1 MREPATD
8 VIAAPAPPHRTRA
21 ARTLTVTGVNHALHD
36 GYTDL
41 IYVLLPV
48 WQTEFAL
55 SYGLLALL
63 RGLYAGTMAG
73 LQIPVGRIAE
83 RIDGKIILTLG
94 TALSALGY
102 VFAGLCGGVLGL
114 GLALAL
120 SGAGSST
127 QHPIASAAVSRIYGR
142 AARGPLGVYNF
153 TGDLGKAAIPALTSL
168 LLVIMSWRHTLLLLG
183 FAGLLMAICLGLLM
197 PAVGKGHSSKA
208 TASPRRPTGSRGG
221 FQWLLCIGI
230 LDTAVRMGFLTFLPF
245 LLRDKGASLP
255 TSGFALA
262 MVFIGGAAGKFTCGW
277 LGERIGTLRIVLL
290 TEGGTAA
297 CMLAVLAL
305 PLAPA
310 IVVLP
315 LLGVMLNGTSSVLY
329 GTVSEL
335 VPPHR
340 IERAFALFYTGTIGS
355 GAIAPVLYGLLGDA
369 VGPTMATAAVAATAM
384 AICLPAL
391 ALTPYL
397 SDEARAHRSS
407 I

>member
-1 MREPATD
+1 MSVSAETGATQPD
-8 VIAAPAPPHRTRA
+8 RA
-21 ARTLTVTGVNHALHD
+21 RSTRTLTVTGLNHALHD
-36 GYTDL
+36 GYTDV

-48 WQTEFAL
+48 WQAEFAL

-63 RGLYAGTMAG
+63 RGLYAGAMAG

-83 RIDGKIILTLG
+83 RIDGKIILIAG

-102 VFAGLCGGVLGL
+102 AFAGFSGGVIGL

-127 QHPIASAAVSRIYGR
+127 QHPIASAAVSRAYGT

-153 TGDLGKAAIPALTSL
+153 SGDLGKAAIPALTSI
-168 LLVIMSWRHTLLLLG
+168 LLVIMSWRHTLLVLA
-183 FAGLLMAICLGLLM
+183 FAGLLVAVCIALWM
-197 PAVGKGHSSKA
+197 PSVGKGAEHKA
-208 TASPRRPTGSRGG
+208 TSASRGASTGGG
-221 FQWLLCIGI
+221 FRWLLAIGI

-255 TSGFALA
+255 TNGLALA
-262 MVFIGGAAGKFTCGW
+262 LVFSGGAAGKFTCGW
-277 LGERIGTLRIVLL
+277 LGERVGTLRTVLI

-297 CMLAVLAL
+297 LIAAVLAL

-310 IVVLP
+310 IVLLP

-329 GTVSEL
+329 GTVPEL
-335 VPPHR
+335 TPAHQT
-340 IERAFALFYTGTIGS
+340 ERAFALFYTGTIGS

-369 VGPTMATAAVAATAM
+369 LGPTLATAATALTAL
-384 AICLPAL
+384 AICPL
-391 ALTPYL
+391 AVVL
-397 SDEARAHRSS
+397 ARHLADDPKAA
-407 I
+407 

>member
-1 MREPATD
+1 MHEPATD
-8 VIAAPAPPHRTRA
+8 ADTPRHDSARA
-21 ARTLTVTGVNHALHD
+21 TRTLTVTGLNHALHD

-63 RGLYAGTMAG
+63 RGLYAGAMAG

-83 RIDGKIILTLG
+83 RIDGKIILMLG

-102 VFAGLCGGVLGL
+102 VCAGLSGGIVGL

-127 QHPIASAAVSRIYGR
+127 QHPIASAAVSRAYGK
-142 AARGPLGVYNF
+142 AARGPLGIYNF
-153 TGDLGKAAIPALTSL
+153 SGDLGKAAIPALTSI
-168 LLVIMSWRHTLLLLG
+168 LLVIMSWRHALLLLA
-183 FAGLLMAICLGLLM
+183 FAGLLVAVCIALWM
-197 PAVGKGHSSKA
+197 PAVGKGHASKPA
-208 TASPRRPTGSRGG
+208 PASMHAGAGGGG
-221 FQWLLCIGI
+221 FQWLLAIGI

-255 TSGFALA
+255 TNGFALA
-262 MVFIGGAAGKFTCGW
+262 LVFIGGAAGKFTCGW
-277 LGERIGTLRIVLL
+277 LGERVGTLRTVLI

-297 CMLAVLAL
+297 LILAVLVL
-305 PLAPA
+305 PLTPA
-310 IVVLP
+310 IMLLP

-329 GTVSEL
+329 GTVPEL
-335 VPPHR
+335 APPHLT
-340 IERAFALFYTGTIGS
+340 ERAFALFYTGTIGS
-355 GAIAPVLYGLLGDA
+355 GAVAPVLYGLLGDA
-369 VGPTMATAAVAATAM
+369 LGPTMATAATAATAI
-384 AICLPAL
+384 AICPLAL
-391 ALTPYL
+391 ALASHL
-397 SDEARAHRSS
+397 SDEADARRSS